1 MTPKK
6 ANRNAGKRSIAVSI
20 LLLILT
26 AGCPAV
32 LSAHSL
38 YLPLILKNSGQP
50 SGTLQN
56 GDFEKG
62 TDGSWKVSS
71 SNGSSLILDKSRL
84 YGSPQSGNWAAWL
97 GMVDNETSTL
107 SQTVSIPA
115 DAATLNY
122 YYRME
127 SWETLATC
135 GNDMAYVKIGG
146 TLLKSYDL
154 CNINNKLL
162 WTLEKIPIPSN
173 YKGQVV
179 ELSFQVINDF
189 DLVSDFFL
197 DTVSIATTT
206 GQ

>member
-1 MTPKK
+1 MTPK
-6 ANRNAGKRSIAVSI
+6 NPNHYAGMRSIAASI

-38 YLPLILKNSGQP
+38 YLPLILNNPGQP
-50 SGTLQN
+50 AITLQN

-62 TDGSWKVSS
+62 PDGSWKISS
-71 SNGSSLILDKSRL
+71 SNGSSLILDKSKL
-84 YGSPQSGNWAAWL
+84 YGSPQGGNWAAWL
-97 GMVDNETSTL
+97 GMFDNETSTL
-107 SQTVSIPA
+107 SQTISIPA
-115 DAATLNY
+115 NAATLNY

-127 SWETLATC
+127 SFDFNC
-135 GNDMAYVKIGG
+135 GDDMAQVKIGG
-146 TLLKSYDL
+146 IPLKSYEL

-197 DTVSIATTT
+197 DTVSIATPT
-206 GQ
+206 GP